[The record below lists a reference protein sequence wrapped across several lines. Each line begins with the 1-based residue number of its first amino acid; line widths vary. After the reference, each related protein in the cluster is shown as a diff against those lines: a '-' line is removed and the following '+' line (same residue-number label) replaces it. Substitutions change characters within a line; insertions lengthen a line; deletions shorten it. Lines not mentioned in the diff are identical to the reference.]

1 MYTVDLLAVGRGQ
14 HVVDAAVNY
23 VDHLGYRVLGTTT
36 DDQARAILERET
48 VRLLVL
54 GGGVEP
60 DSRTALTAWA
70 TAQGTTVIQAERRG
84 RDIEQYLAEE
94 VVPVLRT

>member
-1 MYTVDLLAVGRGQ
+1 MYTVDLLVVGRGQ
-14 HVVDAAVNY
+14 HVVDAALTYLDSVG
-23 VDHLGYRVLGTTT
+23 VRALGTTT
-36 DDQARAILERET
+36 DDQARVVLEREA

-54 GGGVEP
+54 GGGIEP
-60 DSRTALTAWA
+60 DSRTALTAAA

-84 RDIEQYLAEE
+84 RDVEQYLAEE